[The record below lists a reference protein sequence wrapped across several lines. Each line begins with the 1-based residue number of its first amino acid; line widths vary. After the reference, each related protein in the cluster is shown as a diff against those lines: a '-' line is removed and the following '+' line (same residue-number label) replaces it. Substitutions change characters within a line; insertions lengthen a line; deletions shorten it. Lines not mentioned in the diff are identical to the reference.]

1 MNTTIPAKLAQTA
14 LVDRDLCRRFDISGP
29 RYTSYPTADRF
40 QSNPGAEHLID
51 ALRHRPLV
59 DQPFS
64 LYVHLPFCS
73 TVCYYC
79 GCNKVITKDHQK
91 SSRYLDYLER
101 EINMQVVELDG
112 PRSVAQLHWGGGTP
126 TFLSDEEM
134 TRLVDILRSR
144 FDFMSEGEY
153 SIEIDPRSV
162 NPARAHTLA
171 GLGFNRMSLGIQD
184 FDPQVQKAVNRIQ
197 SFEQTRDVLLAAR
210 DAGFK
215 SISVDLI
222 YGLPQQTL
230 TGFRATLEKTLSL
243 APDRIALY
251 SYAHLPQIFM
261 PQRRIHE
268 TELPKAED
276 KLSLMV
282 MAIETLVAAGY
293 VFIGMDH
300 FARPDDELALAQ
312 KAGKLHRNFQGYS
325 THAELDLLAFGVSAI
340 AKVGSVYAQNAK
352 TLDEYYHDI
361 DAGFLPVRRGYLM
374 NDDDLLRRAVIQELM
389 CHFALDFEALSREW
403 AINFR
408 DYFSDALIQLKPLV
422 EGGLLEMSDSRI
434 EVAPR
439 GRLLVRIIAMAFDR
453 YLQADRQKAP
463 EGRQKYSRV
472 I

>member
-1 MNTTIPAKLAQTA
+1 MNTTTMDQTG
-14 LVDRDLCRRFDISGP
+14 LVDKDLCRRFDISGP

-40 QSNPGAEHLID
+40 HADPGAQLLVD
-51 ALRHRPLV
+51 ALEHRPAPE
-59 DQPFS
+59 QPLS

-79 GCNKVITKDHQK
+79 GCNKVITKDHSK

-101 EINMQVVELDG
+101 EIDLQLAALAGTRTVT
-112 PRSVAQLHWGGGTP
+112 QLHWGGGTP
-126 TFLSDEEM
+126 TFLNDAEM
-134 TRLVDILRSR
+134 SRLMGMLKSR
-144 FDFMSEGEY
+144 FNFLPEGEY

-162 NPARAHTLA
+162 DPQRAHTLA
-171 GLGFNRMSLGIQD
+171 ELGFNRMSLGIQD
-184 FDPQVQKAVNRIQ
+184 FDPLVQQAVNRIQ

-210 DAGFK
+210 TAGFK
-215 SISVDLI
+215 SVSVDLI
-222 YGLPQQTL
+222 YGLPRQTL
-230 TGFRATLEKTLSL
+230 DGFRATLDKTLSL

-261 PQRRIHE
+261 PQRRIQD
-268 TELPKAED
+268 TELPQAED
-276 KLSLMV
+276 KLSLMA
-282 MAIETLVAAGY
+282 MAIETLVDAGY

-340 AKVGSVYAQNAK
+340 AKVGPVYAQNAK
-352 TLDEYYHDI
+352 SLDEYYHDI
-361 DAGFLPVRRGYLM
+361 DAGHLPVRRGYRM
-374 NDDDLLRRAVIQELM
+374 DRDDELRRAVIQELM
-389 CHFALDFEALSREW
+389 CHFGLDFAEVSQTWSIDFA
-403 AINFR
+403 
-408 DYFSDALIQLKPLV
+408 DYFADALAQLQPLA
-422 EGGLLEMSDSRI
+422 EAGLLNISPQRI
-434 EVAPR
+434 DVMPK

-463 EGRQKYSRV
+463 EGRQRYSRV

>member
-1 MNTTIPAKLAQTA
+1 MDNTTITQTA

-40 QSNPGAEHLID
+40 QADPGAQLLVD
-51 ALRHRPLV
+51 ALRHRSAL
-59 DQPFS
+59 DQPLS

-73 TVCYYC
+73 KVCYYC

-101 EINMQVVELDG
+101 EIDMQVAELAE
-112 PRSVAQLHWGGGTP
+112 PRTVTQLHWGGGTP

-134 TRLVDILRSR
+134 TRLMSILRSR
-144 FDFMSEGEY
+144 FDFLPEGEY

-162 NPARAHTLA
+162 DPKRAHLLA
-171 GLGFNRMSLGIQD
+171 DLGFNRMSLGIQD
-184 FDPQVQKAVNRIQ
+184 FDPLVQMAVNRIQ

-210 DAGFK
+210 EAGFK
-215 SISVDLI
+215 SVSVDLI
-222 YGLPQQTL
+222 YGLPRQTL
-230 TGFRATLEKTLSL
+230 EGFRTTLEKTLSL

-251 SYAHLPQIFM
+251 SYAHLPHVFM
-261 PQRRIHE
+261 PQRRIHD
-268 TELPKAED
+268 TELPQPED
-276 KLSLMV
+276 KLSLMA
-282 MAIETLVAAGY
+282 MAIGMLVEAGY

-340 AKVGSVYAQNAK
+340 AKIGPVYAQNAK
-352 TLDEYYHDI
+352 SLDDYYHDI
-361 DAGFLPVRRGYLM
+361 DAGHLPVRRGYRM
-374 NDDDLLRRAVIQELM
+374 DDDDMLRRAVIQELM
-389 CHFALDFEALSREW
+389 CHFNLDFA
-403 AINFR
+403 AISNAWDIDFKT
-408 DYFSDALIQLKPLV
+408 YFADALEQLQPLA
-422 EGGLLEMSDSRI
+422 EAGLLNMDAARI
-434 EVAPR
+434 TVMPK

-453 YLQADRQKAP
+453 YLQIDRQKAP
-463 EGRQKYSRV
+463 EGRQRYSRV

>member
-1 MNTTIPAKLAQTA
+1 MNRTTVAEAG

-40 QSNPGAEHLID
+40 QADPGD
-51 ALRHRPLV
+51 ALLVNALQHRPAP
-59 DQPFS
+59 DQPLS

-73 TVCYYC
+73 MVCYYC
-79 GCNKVITKDHQK
+79 GCNKVITKDHTK

-101 EINMQVVELDG
+101 EMDLQLAALQDTRQVT
-112 PRSVAQLHWGGGTP
+112 QLHWGGGTP
-126 TFLSDEEM
+126 TFLNDAEI
-134 TRLVDILRSR
+134 TRLMHALRAR
-144 FDFMSEGEY
+144 FDFLPGGEY

-162 NPARAHTLA
+162 DPQRAHTLFD
-171 GLGFNRMSLGIQD
+171 LGFNRMSLGIQD
-184 FDPQVQKAVNRIQ
+184 FDPMVQMAVNRVQ

-222 YGLPQQTL
+222 YGLPRQTL
-230 TGFRATLEKTLSL
+230 PGFRATLEKTLGL
-243 APDRIALY
+243 MPDRIALY

-268 TELPKAED
+268 TELPKPED
-276 KLSLMV
+276 KLSLMA
-282 MAIETLVAAGY
+282 MAVEMLVDAGY

-340 AKVGSVYAQNAK
+340 AKVGPVYAQNAK

-361 DAGFLPVRRGYLM
+361 DAGHLPVRRGYRM
-374 NDDDLLRRAVIQELM
+374 DVDDALRREVIQELM
-389 CHFALDFEALSREW
+389 CHFCLDFDAVSRSW
-403 AINFR
+403 QIDFQS
-408 DYFSDALIQLKPLV
+408 YFADALAQLQQLADA
-422 EGGLLEMSDSRI
+422 GLLHMDAQHI
-434 EVAPR
+434 QVMPK

-453 YLQADRQKAP
+453 YLQADRQRSP
-463 EGRQKYSRV
+463 EGRQRYSRV

>member
-1 MNTTIPAKLAQTA
+1 MNTTTMDQTG
-14 LVDRDLCRRFDISGP
+14 LVDKDLCRRFDISGP

-40 QSNPGAEHLID
+40 HADPGAQLLVD
-51 ALRHRPLV
+51 ALEHRPAPE
-59 DQPFS
+59 QPFS

-79 GCNKVITKDHQK
+79 GCNKVITKDHSK

-101 EINMQVVELDG
+101 EIDLQLAALVGTRTVT
-112 PRSVAQLHWGGGTP
+112 QLHWGGGTP
-126 TFLSDEEM
+126 TFLNDAEM
-134 TRLVDILRSR
+134 ARLMDMLKSR
-144 FDFMSEGEY
+144 FNFLPEGEY

-162 NPARAHTLA
+162 DPQRAHTLA
-171 GLGFNRMSLGIQD
+171 ELGFNRMSLGIQD
-184 FDPQVQKAVNRIQ
+184 FDPLVQQAVNRIQ

-210 DAGFK
+210 TAGFK
-215 SISVDLI
+215 SVSVDLI
-222 YGLPQQTL
+222 YGLPRQTL
-230 TGFRATLEKTLSL
+230 DGFRATLDKTLSL

-261 PQRRIHE
+261 PQRRIQD
-268 TELPKAED
+268 TELPQAED
-276 KLSLMV
+276 KLSLMA
-282 MAIETLVAAGY
+282 MAIETLVDAGY

-340 AKVGSVYAQNAK
+340 AKVGPVYAQNAK
-352 TLDEYYHDI
+352 SLDEYYHDI
-361 DAGFLPVRRGYLM
+361 DAGHLPVRRGYRM
-374 NDDDLLRRAVIQELM
+374 DRDDELRRAVIQELM
-389 CHFALDFEALSREW
+389 CHFGLDFAEVSQTWSIDFA
-403 AINFR
+403 
-408 DYFSDALIQLKPLV
+408 DYFADALAQLQPLA
-422 EGGLLEMSDSRI
+422 EAGLLNISPQRI
-434 EVAPR
+434 DVMPK

-463 EGRQKYSRV
+463 EGRQRYSRV

>member
-1 MNTTIPAKLAQTA
+1 MNRTTVAEAG

-40 QSNPGAEHLID
+40 QADPGD
-51 ALRHRPLV
+51 ALLVNALQHRPAP
-59 DQPFS
+59 DQPLS

-73 TVCYYC
+73 MVCYYC
-79 GCNKVITKDHQK
+79 GCNKVITKDHTK

-101 EINMQVVELDG
+101 EMDLQLAALQGTRQVT
-112 PRSVAQLHWGGGTP
+112 QLHWGGGTP
-126 TFLSDEEM
+126 TFLNDAEI
-134 TRLVDILRSR
+134 TRLMHALRAR
-144 FDFMSEGEY
+144 FDFLPGGEY

-162 NPARAHTLA
+162 DPQRAHTLFD
-171 GLGFNRMSLGIQD
+171 LGFNRMSLGIQD
-184 FDPQVQKAVNRIQ
+184 FDPMVQMAVNRVQ

-222 YGLPQQTL
+222 YGLPRQTL
-230 TGFRATLEKTLSL
+230 PGFRATLEKTLGL
-243 APDRIALY
+243 MPDRIALY

-268 TELPKAED
+268 TELPKPED
-276 KLSLMV
+276 KLSLMA
-282 MAIETLVAAGY
+282 MAVEMLVDAGY

-340 AKVGSVYAQNAK
+340 AKVGPVYAQNAK

-361 DAGFLPVRRGYLM
+361 DAGHLPVRRGYRM
-374 NDDDLLRRAVIQELM
+374 DVDDALRREVIQELM
-389 CHFALDFEALSREW
+389 CHFCLDFDAVSRSW
-403 AINFR
+403 QIDFQS
-408 DYFSDALIQLKPLV
+408 YFADALAQLQQLADA
-422 EGGLLEMSDSRI
+422 GLLHMDAQHI
-434 EVAPR
+434 QVMPK

-453 YLQADRQKAP
+453 YLQVDRQRSP
-463 EGRQKYSRV
+463 EGRQRYSRV

>member
-1 MNTTIPAKLAQTA
+1 MNSTTMDQTG

-40 QSNPGAEHLID
+40 HADPGAQLLVD
-51 ALRHRPLV
+51 ALQHRPAPE
-59 DQPFS
+59 QPLS

-79 GCNKVITKDHQK
+79 GCNKVITKDHSK

-101 EINMQVVELDG
+101 EIDLQLAALVGTRAVT
-112 PRSVAQLHWGGGTP
+112 QLHWGGGTP
-126 TFLSDEEM
+126 TFLNDDEM
-134 TRLVDILRSR
+134 ARLMGLLKAR
-144 FDFMSEGEY
+144 FSFLSEGEY

-162 NPARAHTLA
+162 DPKRAHTLA
-171 GLGFNRMSLGIQD
+171 ELGFNRMSLGIQD
-184 FDPQVQKAVNRIQ
+184 FDPLVQQAVNRIQ

-215 SISVDLI
+215 SVSVDLI
-222 YGLPQQTL
+222 YGLPRQTID
-230 TGFRATLEKTLSL
+230 GFRVTLDKALSL

-261 PQRRIHE
+261 PQRRIHD
-268 TELPKAED
+268 TELPKPED
-276 KLSLMV
+276 KLSLMA
-282 MAIETLVAAGY
+282 MAIETLVDAGY

-312 KAGKLHRNFQGYS
+312 QAGKLHRNFQGYS

-340 AKVGSVYAQNAK
+340 AKVGPVYAQNAK
-352 TLDEYYHDI
+352 SLDEYYHDI
-361 DAGFLPVRRGYLM
+361 DAGHLPVRRGYRM
-374 NDDDLLRRAVIQELM
+374 DGDDELRRAVIQELM
-389 CHFALDFEALSREW
+389 CHFGLNFAAVSQAWHIDFST
-403 AINFR
+403 
-408 DYFSDALIQLKPLV
+408 YFADALAALQPLA
-422 EGGLLEMSDSRI
+422 EAGLLQVDAQGITVM
-434 EVAPR
+434 PK

-463 EGRQKYSRV
+463 EGRQRYSRV

>member
-1 MNTTIPAKLAQTA
+1 MNSTTMDQTG

-40 QSNPGAEHLID
+40 HADPGAQLLVD
-51 ALRHRPLV
+51 ALQHRPAPE
-59 DQPFS
+59 QPLS

-79 GCNKVITKDHQK
+79 GCNKVITKDHSK

-101 EINMQVVELDG
+101 EIDLQLAALVGTRAVT
-112 PRSVAQLHWGGGTP
+112 QLHWGGGTP
-126 TFLSDEEM
+126 TFLNDDEM
-134 TRLVDILRSR
+134 ARLMGLLKAR
-144 FDFMSEGEY
+144 FSFLSEGEY

-162 NPARAHTLA
+162 DPKRAHTLA
-171 GLGFNRMSLGIQD
+171 ELGFNRMSLGIQD
-184 FDPQVQKAVNRIQ
+184 FDPLVQQAVNRIQ

-215 SISVDLI
+215 SVSVDLI
-222 YGLPQQTL
+222 YGLPRQTID
-230 TGFRATLEKTLSL
+230 GFRATLDKALSL

-261 PQRRIHE
+261 PQRRIHD
-268 TELPKAED
+268 TELPKPED
-276 KLSLMV
+276 KLSLMA
-282 MAIETLVAAGY
+282 MAIETLVDAGY

-312 KAGKLHRNFQGYS
+312 QAGKLHRNFQGYS

-340 AKVGSVYAQNAK
+340 AKVGPVYAQNAK
-352 TLDEYYHDI
+352 SLDEYYHDI
-361 DAGFLPVRRGYLM
+361 DAGHLPVRRGYRM
-374 NDDDLLRRAVIQELM
+374 DGDDELRRAVIQELM
-389 CHFALDFEALSREW
+389 CHFGLNFAAVSQAWHIDFST
-403 AINFR
+403 
-408 DYFSDALIQLKPLV
+408 YFADALAALQPLA
-422 EGGLLEMSDSRI
+422 EAGLLQVDAQGITVM
-434 EVAPR
+434 PK

-463 EGRQKYSRV
+463 EGRQRYSRV

>member
-1 MNTTIPAKLAQTA
+1 MNTTTVAKTS

-40 QSNPGAEHLID
+40 QADPGAQLLVD
-51 ALRHRPLV
+51 ALRHRPV
-59 DQPFS
+59 ADQPLS

-101 EINMQVVELDG
+101 EIDLQVAELAG
-112 PRSVAQLHWGGGTP
+112 TRQVAQLHWGGGTP
-126 TFLSDEEM
+126 TFLSDDEM
-134 TRLVDILRSR
+134 SRLMAILRSR
-144 FDFMSEGEY
+144 FEFLPEGEY

-162 NPARAHTLA
+162 DPQRAHTLA
-171 GLGFNRMSLGIQD
+171 TLGFNRMSLGIQD
-184 FDPQVQKAVNRIQ
+184 FDPLVQQAVNRIQ

-210 DAGFK
+210 EAGFK
-215 SISVDLI
+215 SVSVDLI
-222 YGLPQQTL
+222 YGLPRQTL
-230 TGFRATLEKTLSL
+230 EGFKTTLEKTLSL

-261 PQRRIHE
+261 PQRRIHD
-268 TELPKAED
+268 TELPKAEE
-276 KLSLMV
+276 KLSLMA
-282 MAIETLVAAGY
+282 MAIETLVESGY

-340 AKVGSVYAQNAK
+340 AKVGPVYAQNAK
-352 TLDEYYHDI
+352 SLDEYYGDI
-361 DAGFLPVRRGYLM
+361 DAGHLPVRRGYRM
-374 NDDDLLRRAVIQELM
+374 NDDDALRRAVIQELM
-389 CHFALDFEALSREW
+389 CHFKLDFAAVSAAW
-403 AINFR
+403 NIDFQA
-408 DYFSDALIQLKPLV
+408 YFGDALEQLTPLV
-422 EGGLLEMSDSRI
+422 EAGLLTITAQGI
-434 EVAPR
+434 EVAPQ
-439 GRLLVRIIAMAFDR
+439 GRLLVRIIAMAFDH
-453 YLQADRQKAP
+453 YLQIDRQKAP
-463 EGRQKYSRV
+463 EGRQRYSRV